1 MLKRLSAIIASQNE
15 AINPRNR
22 FRTCREKGEP
32 MPRYIW
38 QLPQWPGLGFD
49 AGRTLAPLADCRRRQ
64 GALLARLE
72 SLGGEERL
80 TAQVATLEE
89 DALQT
94 AAIEGETLDM
104 EQVRSSVAAHLGL
117 PRGGLRPADR
127 ATDGLVQV
135 LLDATRNHAL
145 PLTAERLFS
154 WHAALFPTGRSGL
167 GAIRVGAWREKPLE
181 VVSGP
186 VGRRR
191 VHFRGPP
198 PEALDGEMRD
208 FLSWWEQSRVGMDG
222 ILRAGLAH
230 LRFVTIHPFDDGNG
244 RLARTLTDM
253 ALAQDENLPARHYS
267 LSARIMNER
276 KNYYEVLER
285 TQKGDGD
292 ATEWLLWFLDMARQA
307 MEAAEGT
314 LSRVLAKA
322 AFWRRHASTALSER
336 QRKAVNRLLD
346 AGTKATGGGFEG
358 GLTTRKYMGLT
369 KASRATAYRE
379 ITDLVAKGMLIPRAG
394 KGRSAAYDV
403 SWID

>member
-1 MLKRLSAIIASQNE
+1 MS
-15 AINPRNR
+15 
-22 FRTCREKGEP
+22 
-32 MPRYIW
+32 RYIW
-38 QLPQWPGLGFD
+38 QLPRWPDLGFD
-49 AGRTLAPLADCRRRQ
+49 AARILTPLADCRRRQ

-72 SLGGEERL
+72 SIGRQDSL
-80 TAQVATLEE
+80 TAQAATLEE

-94 AAIEGETLDM
+94 AAIEGEKLDM
-104 EQVRSSVAAHLGL
+104 KQVRSSVAVHLGL

-127 ATDGLVQV
+127 ATDGLIQV
-135 LLDATRNHAL
+135 LLDATRNHGL

-167 GAIRVGAWREKPLE
+167 SAIRVGAWRDRPLE

-186 VGRRR
+186 LGRQL
-191 VHFRGPP
+191 VHFAGPP
-198 PEALDGEMRD
+198 PETLQAEMAS
-208 FLSWWEQSRVGMDG
+208 FFSWWEDSRGVLDG

-253 ALAQDENLPARHYS
+253 ALAQDEHQPARHYS
-267 LSARIMNER
+267 LSARIMNDR
-276 KNYYEVLER
+276 KNYYEVLES

-292 ATEWLLWFLDMARQA
+292 ATKWLVWFLDMVRQA
-307 MEAAEGT
+307 LDAADGA

-322 AFWRRHASTALSER
+322 AFWRRHAATALSDR
-336 QRKAVNRLLD
+336 QRKVVNRLLD

-379 ITDLVAKGMLIPRAG
+379 IADLMAKGMLAPRAA
-394 KGRSAAYDV
+394 KGRSAAYDLIW
-403 SWID
+403 SD